1 MKYYLN
7 DDMLVKVDR
16 ASMANSLEVRVPFL
30 DHNIVE
36 YMPSVPKEMKY
47 NGLTSKFILKKLA
60 INYLPNSIVYRK
72 KKGFGIPIGQW
83 FNSFLKSELEDIIR
97 NPNSFIHNFFSMSFT
112 NKIMKNHFQQKYDNR
127 KLLWTLFVI
136 ENWKNHEN

>member
-1 MKYYLN
+1 M
-7 DDMLVKVDR
+7 
-16 ASMANSLEVRVPFL
+16 S
-30 DHNIVE
+30 
-36 YMPSVPKEMKY
+36 SVPKEMKY